1 MLRFLTSRLIS
12 MVLTIWAISFVAF
25 AIIQLPPGD
34 YLTAYIARLAAE
46 GDRLSPAEMEALRQH
61 YGLGDPFL
69 IQYWK
74 WISGIFARG
83 DFGQSFEW
91 KRPVT
96 ELIWGRLGNSI
107 LLEGLAVLVM
117 WLIALP
123 IGVYAAVRKYSLG
136 DYLATVF
143 GFLGLAVPNFLFA
156 LVLMYLAYVWFGTT
170 LGGLFS
176 PAFERAHWS
185 LPRLWDFLT
194 HAWAPII
201 VLATAGTAQLIR
213 IMRAN
218 LLDEL
223 KKPYVTTA
231 RAKGLPEWKV
241 IVKYPVRVA
250 LNPLVSTIG
259 WLLPTLVSS
268 SVIVSVVMNL
278 PTAGPLLLRSLTSQ
292 DMYLAGTLI
301 MLLGVLTV
309 IGTLISDL
317 ILAWIDPRIRHGG
330 GR

>member
-1 MLRFLTSRLIS
+1 MLRFITSRLIS
-12 MVLTIWAISFVAF
+12 MVFTVWAISFVAF
-25 AIIQLPPGD
+25 LIIQLPPGD
-34 YLTAYIARLAAE
+34 YLTAYMAN
-46 GDRLSPAEMEALRQH
+46 LSSTGERVDPQVLENLRRQ
-61 YGLGDPFL
+61 YGLGEPF
-69 IQYWK
+69 IVQYWK
-74 WISGIFARG
+74 WVSGIVTRW

-107 LLEGLAVLVM
+107 LLEGLAVVVM
-117 WLIALP
+117 WFVALP

-156 LVLMYLAYVWFGTT
+156 LVLMYLSYAWFGTT

-176 PAFERAHWS
+176 AEFERAHWS
-185 LPRLWDFLT
+185 LPRVWDFLSN
-194 HAWAPII
+194 AWAPIL

-231 RAKGLPEWKV
+231 RSKGLPEWKV
-241 IVKYPVRVA
+241 IIKYPVRVA

-292 DMYLAGTLI
+292 DMYLAGAII

-309 IGTLISDL
+309 VGTLISDL
-317 ILAWIDPRIRHGG
+317 ILAWIDPRIRYGG
-330 GR
+330 N